1 MTDNISITGLV
12 ATPLRHGVG
21 ASGVSFTNFRLASN
35 YRRFDR
41 AQNKWVDLETNWFS
55 VTAFR
60 SLADNVAE
68 SLHQGDRVL
77 VTGRLRIA
85 PWDNG
90 EKKGT
95 NVEILADAIGPDL
108 FWGTAQYTRT
118 ALSARSGRARMG
130 GGSAE
135 SFPSA
140 ADADAPDLTVA
151 LSEDAAVPF

>member
-1 MTDNISITGLV
+1 MTDSISITGLV
-12 ATPLRHGVG
+12 ATPPRHSVG
-21 ASGVSFTNFRLASN
+21 ASGVSFTSFRVASN
-35 YRRFDR
+35 YRRFDKD
-41 AQNKWVDLETNWFS
+41 QNKWVDQETNWFS

-60 SLADNVAE
+60 GLADNAAE

-77 VTGRLRIA
+77 VSGRLRIA
-85 PWDNG
+85 PWENG

-95 NVEILADAIGPDL
+95 NVEIIADAIGPDL

-118 ALSARSGRARMG
+118 ALSARSAE
-130 GGSAE
+130 ADAAAPE

-140 ADADAPDLTVA
+140 ADADAPDLTIA

>member
-1 MTDNISITGLV
+1 MTDIITVTGLV
-12 ATPLRHGVG
+12 GTPPRHSVG
-21 ASGVSFTNFRLASN
+21 ASGVSFTSFRLAST

-41 AQNKWVDLETNWFS
+41 EKNKWVDLETNWFS

-95 NVEILADAIGPDL
+95 NVEIIADAIGPDL
-108 FWGTAQYTRT
+108 LWGSAQYTRT
-118 ALSARSGRARMG
+118 ALSARTEEGEAGAS
-130 GGSAE
+130 SE
-135 SFPSA
+135 SFPSGTGA
-140 ADADAPDLTVA
+140 GAPDLTVA